1 MNATDL
7 MLGDY
12 VQVEDDEGK
21 LFTDCV
27 CDIGYVPQ
35 WNELGIKTI
44 EGGNEW
50 ISESEIVPLS
60 LTKEIIEKNFTLNKK
75 HQEQFGANHCFY
87 YSIIPKCSS
96 GIWNLVWIE
105 GNNENY
111 LTIEDDPLIRM
122 KYVHELQHAL
132 KLCRINKE
140 IVLEQTLC
148 LDNIAHNRI
157 T

>member
-27 CDIGYVPQ
+27 CDLGYVPQ

-44 EGGNEW
+44 KGGYEW
-50 ISESEIVPLS
+50 LREFEIMPLP
-60 LTKEIIEKNFTLNKK
+60 LTKDLLDRHFVLNASY
-75 HQEQFGANHCFY
+75 QYEFGSTSRYFY
-87 YSIIPKCSS
+87 RVIPEFVSS
-96 GIWNLVWIE
+96 IWNLVWIE

-111 LTIEDDPLIRM
+111 LMIEDDPLIRM
-122 KYVHELQHAL
+122 KYVHELQHAM

-140 IVLEQTLC
+140 IVL
-148 LDNIAHNRI
+148 
-157 T
+157 